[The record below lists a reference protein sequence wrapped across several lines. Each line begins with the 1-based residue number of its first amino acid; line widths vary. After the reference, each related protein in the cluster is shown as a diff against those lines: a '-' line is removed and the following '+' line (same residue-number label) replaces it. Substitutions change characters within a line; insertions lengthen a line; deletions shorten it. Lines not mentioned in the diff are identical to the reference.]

1 VFEVIVLGDEK
12 IDTKSIVYSSN
23 FQDVKN
29 SSPNDIIKLNY
40 DVGYLK
46 QLVSNDIECIVQVE
60 NIQDLI
66 YANILKATYIL
77 VHKNIA
83 KQAQNIADDY
93 MFDSKILVAISSKE
107 EIEKIAY
114 DAIDGVLFI
123 KDIATSLV

>member
-1 VFEVIVLGDEK
+1 MIVLGDEK

-60 NIQDLI
+60 NIQDQLI
-66 YANILKATYIL
+66 YFI
-77 VHKNIA
+77 
-83 KQAQNIADDY
+83 
-93 MFDSKILVAISSKE
+93 
-107 EIEKIAY
+107 
-114 DAIDGVLFI
+114 VL
-123 KDIATSLV
+123 

>member
-1 VFEVIVLGDEK
+1 MIVLGDEK

-123 KDIATSLV
+123 KDIATSPA

>member
-1 VFEVIVLGDEK
+1 MIVLGDEK